1 MLHLTFRVRR
11 DRALAK
17 LSLRHPGTRQV
28 VWCNLQT
35 DIVEVQADDPAK
47 AEALTRELIAGHD
60 ARPLGAAA
68 SGRSRSVAVTWP
80 RPAASLAV
88 ACEGLPRRS
97 LSLCIEQHGG
107 IVLPPIVIEDGWE
120 TFRAALFDE
129 AKAQAF
135 LAALKDFGPHEVL
148 SKRRFQEPFIQE
160 EFMLSTAE
168 LLGGLTR
175 KQAEALLQALQGGYY
190 AVPRTATMVEIAK
203 RRGQPRTTMEEHVR
217 KAEAKVLTAMG
228 PFLALRLHTRPEGKV
243 APRRRPRTRTRTR
256 ARA

>member
-11 DRALAK
+11 DRTLAK
-17 LSLRHPGTRQV
+17 LSLAHPGTRQV

-47 AEALTRELIAGHD
+47 AEALTRDLLAGHD
-60 ARPLGAAA
+60 ARALGGSA
-68 SGRSRSVAVTWP
+68 SGRSRSLAVTWH
-80 RPAASLAV
+80 RPSV
-88 ACEGLPRRS
+88 AMTCEGLPRRS

-129 AKAQAF
+129 DKAQAF

-175 KQAEALLQALQGGYY
+175 KQAEALLMALQDGYY
-190 AVPRTATMVEIAK
+190 AVPRSATMVEIAK

-217 KAEAKVLTAMG
+217 KAEAKLLTAMG
-228 PFLALRLHTRPEGKV
+228 PFLALRVHARPEGKV
-243 APRRRPRTRTRTR
+243 APRRRVPRR
-256 ARA
+256 ARSRA